1 MNDMRIIH
9 IKSKPPEL
17 WTRLFSV
24 WYRHFRVYTRNIIS
38 NGFPAFI
45 EPLIFLVAIGIGL
58 GMFVESINGIPY
70 ITFLASAIVVPTA
83 MYTAAFE
90 CTFGTFIRL
99 EFDKVY
105 DGMLASSITINDLF
119 TGEIIFAGTKG
130 CFFSAIVLFVITL
143 FGIPLNIEPEYTAIF
158 IPVVGLLTGFMFGA
172 FSLYVTSFVDTI
184 NHFNFYFTGFL
195 TPLFFFSGIVF
206 PLDHLPD
213 ILQIVSEILPLV
225 HSVEIVRSLYFNTY
239 KIRLI
244 YDLIYILLYTIIFA
258 YFALKRLEKR
268 LIQ

>member
-1 MNDMRIIH
+1 MNKMKVINIE
-9 IKSKPPEL
+9 SNPPGL
-17 WTRLFSV
+17 LTRLFSV
-24 WYRHFRVYTRNIIS
+24 WYRHFRVYARNIIS

-45 EPLIFLVAIGIGL
+45 EPLIFLAAIGIGL
-58 GMFVESINGIPY
+58 GMFIESINGIPY
-70 ITFLASAIVVPTA
+70 IKFLASVIVIPTA

-119 TGEIIFAGTKG
+119 IGEIIFAGTKG
-130 CFFSAIVLFVITL
+130 CFFSAIVLFVITV
-143 FGIPLNIEPEYTAIF
+143 FGVPLKIEPEYTAVL
-158 IPVVGLLTGFMFGA
+158 IPLAGLLTGLVFGA
-172 FSLYVTSFVDTI
+172 FSLYITSFVKTI

-213 ILQIVSEILPLV
+213 ILQILSEILPLV
-225 HSVEIVRSLYFNTY
+225 HAVEIVRSLYFNSFHL
-239 KIRLI
+239 RFF
-244 YDLIYILLYTIIFA
+244 YDLIYLLFFTIIFG
-258 YFALKRLEKR
+258 YLALKRLEKR